1 MTPFRILCGEP
12 RNYSE
17 LALKTVASFA
27 QLDAITLS
35 QDEFAARSLNYE
47 ALMVR
52 LQLRVTG
59 DMITN
64 SSNLKAILSPTTGLD
79 HIDLHAARSCN
90 VAVFSLHGENAFL
103 RNVHSTAEHTFALL
117 LSLIRNI
124 PSAVDAVKQNRW
136 EPYRHRG
143 HELKGRTLGIVG
155 CGRLGTM
162 VANFGQAFG
171 MHVLGYDP
179 YIKLFPKSV
188 RRCATLDALLPESE
202 VLSIHVPLNE
212 TTMRMVGARELALIP
227 RGAFLINTSRGAVV
241 DEHALI
247 DSLAQGNLAGAAV
260 DVLTDEHLIATIGHP
275 LIEYAKTHSN
285 LLITPHIAGATREAV
300 EKTDMFVIDKFRR
313 WMTKQ
318 KSVREGRLDK

>member
-35 QDEFAARSLNYE
+35 QDEFAAHSVNYE

-59 DMITN
+59 DMIT
-64 SSNLKAILSPTTGLD
+64 SSPNLKAILSPTTGLD
-79 HIDLHAARSCN
+79 HIDLHAAHSCN

-103 RNVHSTAEHTFALL
+103 RNVQSTAEHTFALL

-124 PSAVDAVKQNRW
+124 PSAVEAVKQNRW
-136 EPYRHRG
+136 EPSRHRG
-143 HELKGRTLGIVG
+143 HELKSRTLGIVG

-162 VANFGQAFG
+162 VAKFGHAFG
-171 MHVLGYDP
+171 MHILGYDP
-179 YIKLFPKSV
+179 YIKQFPKFV
-188 RRCATLDALLPESE
+188 HRCATLDALLRESD

-212 TTMRMVGARELALIP
+212 TTRRMIGARELALLP

-247 DSLAQGNLAGAAV
+247 DSLDQGNLAGAAV
-260 DVLTDEHLIATIGHP
+260 DVLTDEHLIVTTGHP

-285 LLITPHIAGATREAV
+285 LLITPHIAGDTWEAV
-300 EKTDMFVIDKFRR
+300 EKTDRFVIDKFRR
-313 WMTKQ
+313 WIAKQ
-318 KSVREGRLDK
+318 NARPDR